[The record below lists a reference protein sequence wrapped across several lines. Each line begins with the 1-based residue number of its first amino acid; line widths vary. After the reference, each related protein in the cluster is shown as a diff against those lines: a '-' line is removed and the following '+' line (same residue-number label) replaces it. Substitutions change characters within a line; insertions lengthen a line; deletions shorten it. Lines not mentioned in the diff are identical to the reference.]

1 MFGSVKRIQHFII
14 HLSHSSIGI
23 ESFFPTNQSGVRKLY
38 PQENCPRLGLGF
50 GLGLELGLGAVF
62 LGGNCPTTNQTMHVV
77 VSVTI
82 LEQCKFWLQLTFFC
96 CLFLKFKERSP
107 IVPLP
112 LSETFGMTFLTH
124 FSPVFHFYTP
134 WIRQK
139 TKGFLTFS
147 GGIEMEHW
155 AKRVNNAILRSAEDD
170 NMAIAIFLCIELVAI
185 SDLIS
190 KILYLWCNYFGARLI
205 FLFAV

>member
-1 MFGSVKRIQHFII
+1 MVCKKNSAFYYLFISFINWYRVSFTNKPKRCPDTFPIGKLLPVRVRVWVRVRIRVGGS
-14 HLSHSSIGI
+14 
-23 ESFFPTNQSGVRKLY
+23 FPR
-38 PQENCPRLGLGF
+38 
-50 GLGLELGLGAVF
+50 
-62 LGGNCPTTNQTMHVV
+62 GNCPTTNQTMHVV
-77 VSVTI
+77 VSVII

-112 LSETFGMTFLTH
+112 LSENFGMTFLTH
-124 FSPVFHFYTP
+124 FSPMFHFYTP
-134 WIRQK
+134 WIHQK

-155 AKRVNNAILRSAEDD
+155 AKWVNNAILRVAEED

-190 KILYLWCNYFGARLI
+190 KILYLWYNYFGARLI